1 MQFETT
7 DRWKMRW
14 PGAVVACVLVTG
26 TTNPERSPVLDEH
39 LDQLE
44 HQLRDR
50 YTGFDRA
57 ALRAAAPFAV
67 YERYYKQFGQT
78 YHVWRQVES
87 VALKGKPIPRRAA
100 LVEAIFAAE
109 LSSGILTAIHDAN
122 TVGSSIVADV
132 ATDGETMTRFDGTT
146 IQLDA
151 GDMFMRDEKHV
162 LSSVV
167 KGPAA
172 YGMVTPETTN
182 ALVTV
187 YAPEGIGT
195 ETMIQHL
202 DTIAANIRLISS
214 GATIVYREMI
224 AARSDMDLLTSW

>member
-1 MQFETT
+1 MQFEAT
-7 DRWKMRW
+7 DRWKTRW
-14 PGAVVACVLVTG
+14 PGAMVACLLVTG
-26 TTNPERSPVLDEH
+26 TMNPERCPVLDEH

-50 YTGFDRA
+50 YTGFDRT
-57 ALRAAAPFAV
+57 ALRATAPFAG
-67 YERYYKQFGQT
+67 YERYCKQFGQT

-87 VALKGKPIPRRAA
+87 VALKGKSIPRRAA

-122 TVGSSIVADV
+122 TIGSSIVADV
-132 ATDGETMTRFDGTT
+132 ATDGETMTRFDGETV
-146 IQLDA
+146 QLDA

-195 ETMIQHL
+195 ELVIQHL
-202 DTIAANIRLISS
+202 DAIVANVRLISPAS
-214 GATIVYREMI
+214 AETFRAIIV
-224 AARSDMDLLTSW
+224 A